1 MSKFDVLKVSDLAA
15 GVTNSGYV
23 YLFEGGLLV
32 KKSVAAVVISAAARL
47 IAENGPDWS
56 MGQLSELQKNELNV
70 GVLSAL
76 TQYTMNKRTNVY
88 KAFFA
93 SIGVDLISEFAFK
106 LIGMEHDYALFSMDL
121 KKKSSCPAGHHLVD
135 DECVKLT

>member
-1 MSKFDVLKVSDLAA
+1 MSKFDVLKLSDLAT

-23 YLFEGGLLV
+23 YLFEGGPLV

-47 IAENGPDWS
+47 IAEKGPDWS

-70 GVLSAL
+70 GLLSAL
-76 TQYTMNKRTNVY
+76 TSYAMNKRSNVY

-106 LIGMEHDYALFSMDL
+106 LIGMEYDYALISTG
-121 KKKSSCPAGHHLVD
+121 KKSTCAAGHHLVD